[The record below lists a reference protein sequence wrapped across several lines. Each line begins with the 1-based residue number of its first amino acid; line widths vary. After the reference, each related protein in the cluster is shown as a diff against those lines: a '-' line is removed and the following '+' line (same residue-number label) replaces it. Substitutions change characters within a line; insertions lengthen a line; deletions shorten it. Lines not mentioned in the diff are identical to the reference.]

1 MTRLRLSRWWN
12 TRKWIFRLPLWTG
25 WSINGNWKS
34 SATANLRGTH
44 FTGWLA
50 FAGWFDFERG
60 INMHTIS
67 DIVTD
72 VNRHCMVNN
81 MVEDRFS
88 YRLVYFINTGKRS
101 EKHHIDTQ
109 YKDLRSALENIVRG
123 NLTATNTVV
132 VAAVTALKDGK
143 CVCLL
148 SRSYGFNLSEYFRQ
162 LTGRKKEGNKNR
174 NIMYG

>member
-1 MTRLRLSRWWN
+1 
-12 TRKWIFRLPLWTG
+12 
-25 WSINGNWKS
+25 
-34 SATANLRGTH
+34 
-44 FTGWLA
+44 
-50 FAGWFDFERG
+50 
-60 INMHTIS
+60 MHTIS

-143 CVCLL
+143 CVSLL
-148 SRSYGFNLSEYFRQ
+148 SRSYGFNLSGYFRK
-162 LTGRKKEGNKNR
+162 LCEEKEKECINNNYGRRRANWC
-174 NIMYG
+174 